1 MRRASGGFEVPI
13 VAPTLGLITRVSSEE
28 PDVRS
33 AAVASNVRFEK
44 GVAKNAQGMKTMT
57 LTPGLDS
64 AANMIFQT
72 QFYQPSLNVG
82 IVGTARKIYSITTP
96 GDASKAS
103 LFQLY
108 DYGSN
113 VAGIRNRIVG
123 CSFYDKCVF
132 AQPNSEMV
140 FWNGLNSLML
150 PVIGLDPN
158 QRFQGVNVFR
168 NYVVAWSGNIFQ
180 WCATDDMTCWIPV
193 GSTATSALLHTT
205 QPFTMPP
212 LDGITTSGWIYVDS
226 ATAALLAVGQFMS
239 MIYGGT
245 TTYFSVTATIPAT
258 GESGQVSGFS
268 QMVPIAATQDI
279 FVNTFIPYTVG
290 GQLYFENNSA
300 ILTVT
305 TDAIAPDA
313 TICQLA
319 AQFTAPS
326 VGQQVTVSTTTAP
339 QFTSGNY
346 VSVGPYP
353 NAGIDIY
360 QVVGVNLSANTITLM
375 KTSTQFTQATI
386 HFAGEFIVGQ
396 PHVTV
401 ANNSAVVASGNFST
415 SLLECYGF
423 QATTE
428 VLTGALAAGTV
439 IATDTEILSVDANG
453 AGQVENAGVQVNG
466 PLLWFDTLGDYGYI
480 FKNRSVQSVQYVGID
495 QGTFFIRPE
504 ITNEGLLGN
513 YSFCKVAANAGVPGA
528 PAVDTMY
535 FFGNREIYKYTGGN
549 QLAAVA
555 RQHSVEVY
563 AELDR
568 TRANEIVGY
577 HNEASFE
584 VWFAYPVIGGSSSDA
599 SYRVLIYNYIEDS
612 CTIDDYDPSVHPA
625 LILHGITAVAR
636 LNLAQ
641 NIPWNQAQGSW
652 VAPLSWPASQSWQ
665 GLNSD
670 APLDYSV
677 AGFQLN
683 EAKGAPTLALLNQ
696 GYDRDGNAMLCQYE
710 TADFDARDSQVWKY
724 HDTLHINFQV
734 IPGLVIGTNPLV
746 VTVQIGSR
754 KNLDSSLVWSNP
766 VEVNCQGD
774 GNYVTKADIRRM
786 GRYLRVRINS
796 NQINCGWRIS
806 KMVPEGRLGGPY

>member
-1 MRRASGGFEVPI
+1 MRRESGGFEVPI

-28 PDVRS
+28 PDPRS

-44 GVAKNAQGMKTMT
+44 GVAKNAQGMETMT

-64 AANMIFQT
+64 AVNMIFQT
-72 QFYQPSLNVG
+72 NFYQPSLNVG

-96 GDASKAS
+96 SAPNQAN

-123 CSFYDKCVF
+123 CTFYDKCVF
-132 AQPNSEMV
+132 AQPQSEMV
-140 FWNGLNSLML
+140 FWNGQSSLMQ

-212 LDGITTSGWIYVDS
+212 LDGVTPSGWIYVDS
-226 ATAALLAVGQFMS
+226 ATAVLLAVGQFMS

-258 GESGQVSGFS
+258 GETGQVAGFS
-268 QMVPIAATQDI
+268 QTVPIANTQDI
-279 FVNTFIPYTVG
+279 FINTFVPYTAG
-290 GQLYFENNSA
+290 GQLYFQNNTA
-300 ILTVT
+300 VLTVT
-305 TDAIAPDA
+305 TDAVAPDA

-319 AQFTAPS
+319 AQFTAPA

-339 QFTSGNY
+339 EFTSGNY
-346 VSVGPYP
+346 VSVGPYS

-360 QVVGVNLSANTITLM
+360 LVVGVNLSANTITLM

-401 ANNSAVVASGNFST
+401 ANNSAVIATGGFNT
-415 SLLECYGF
+415 PLLEYYGF

-428 VLTGALAAGTV
+428 VLTGALTAGTV
-439 IATDTEILSVDANG
+439 VASGTEILSVDANG

-480 FKNRSVQSVQYVGID
+480 FKNRSIQSVQYVGLD
-495 QGTFFIRPE
+495 QGTFYIRPV
-504 ITNEGLLGN
+504 ITDEGLLGN
-513 YSFCKVAANAGVPGA
+513 YSFCKVAANTGQPGA
-528 PAVDTMY
+528 PSFDTMY
-535 FFGNREIYKYTGGN
+535 FFGQREIYKYTGGD
-549 QLAAVA
+549 QLTPVS

-584 VWFAYPVIGGSSSDA
+584 VWFAYPVIGGSPTDA
-599 SYRVLIYNYIEDS
+599 SYRVLIYNYVEDS
-612 CTIDDYDPSVHPA
+612 TTIDDYDPSVHPN
-625 LILHGITAVAR
+625 LILHGITALSR
-636 LNLAQ
+636 LNLALD
-641 NIPWNQAQGSW
+641 IPWNQANGTW
-652 VAPLSWPASQSWQ
+652 AAPLSWPANQSWQ
-665 GLNSD
+665 GLESD
-670 APLDYSV
+670 APLNYSV

-696 GYDRDGNAMLCQYE
+696 GFDRDGNAMLCQYE
-710 TADFDARDSQVWKY
+710 TADFDAGNSDLYKY
-724 HDTLHINFQV
+724 HDTLLMNFQV
-734 IPGLVIGTNPLV
+734 VKDLVLGPNPLV

-754 KNLDSSLVWSNP
+754 TNLDSSLVWSNP

-774 GNYVTKADIRRM
+774 GNYVTKANIRRM
-786 GRYLRVRINS
+786 GRYLRIRINS
-796 NQINCGWRIS
+796 NQAGCGWRIS
-806 KMVPEGRLGGPY
+806 KLLPMGRLGGPY